1 MLLGAELTR
10 VAGLVDAA
18 IWRKALIWGLLVG
31 LPTFAFGARKKVMVK
46 VCSDSELA
54 FRMKRNI
61 T

>member
-46 VCSDSELA
+46 VCSDS
-54 FRMKRNI
+54 
-61 T
+61 